1 MSYLIYEIIKEKKKK
16 NDKVYQNQT
25 LRNCRK
31 TYWYAIDVSSPGLSA
46 GKSCFS
52 SLDPEKPMISD

>member
-1 MSYLIYEIIKEKKKK
+1 MQLSRKTKK

-25 LRNCRK
+25 LRSCRK
-31 TYWYAIDVSSPGLSA
+31 MQWCAIDVSNPGLSA

-52 SLDPEKPMISD
+52 SWDPEKAYH